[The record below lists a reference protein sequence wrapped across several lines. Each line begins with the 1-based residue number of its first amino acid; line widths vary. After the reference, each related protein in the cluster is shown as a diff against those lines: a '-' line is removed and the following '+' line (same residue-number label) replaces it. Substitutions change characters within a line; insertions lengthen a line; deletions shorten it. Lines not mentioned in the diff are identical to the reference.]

1 MLYDLHEWQHAAL
14 TPWRFVAHSV
24 HEVWTN
30 PWLPTSY
37 TRFGRQIA
45 ASASVFERITRRYGK
60 PRFGIEH
67 VEVRGTRTWVEE
79 LTVHDLPFCDL
90 VHFKRGVED
99 LAQPRVL
106 VVAPMS
112 GHYATLLR
120 GTVEALLPDHDVY
133 ITDWVNAREVP
144 EDAGR
149 FDFDTY
155 VNYVRLFLTF
165 LGPGTHVLAV
175 CQPSVPVLA
184 AVSLMA
190 EDQDPCRPASMVL
203 MGGPIDTRISP
214 TEVNQFADSH
224 DIEWFERTL
233 IHTVPMPYIGRGRK
247 VYPGFLQLSG
257 FMAMNMDRHV
267 NAHLDY
273 FNHLI
278 EGDGDNVDQ
287 HRKFYDE
294 YLSVMDLP
302 AEFFLETVDR
312 IFKQHQLAEG
322 KLVVDNRRVDPGAIT
337 DIRLLTIEGEKDDIT
352 GKGQTEAAHTLCR
365 NLPDGL
371 RRHHLHAKV
380 GHYGI
385 FNGRRWREEIYP
397 LVRKFILQAD
407 LAAVGRRAE
416 DEARY
421 RAALEAS
428 GAASG
433 WRGGDGATGSG
444 SVLGHHGPDGDD
456 ARAVGELVRRVW
468 EVLLT

>member
-1 MLYDLHEWQHAAL
+1 MLYDLHELQHAAL
-14 TPWRFVAHSV
+14 TPLRFVAHSV

-37 TRFGRQIA
+37 TGIGRRIA
-45 ASASVFERITRRYGK
+45 ASASVFERVTRRYGK
-60 PRFGIEH
+60 PRFELDHTDVNGE
-67 VEVRGTRTWVEE
+67 RTWVEE
-79 LTVHDLPFCDL
+79 ITVHDLPFCDL
-90 VHFKRGVED
+90 VHFKRGVENTG
-99 LAQPRVL
+99 QPRVL

-120 GTVEALLPDHDVY
+120 GTVQALLPDHDVY
-133 ITDWVNAREVP
+133 ITDWVNAREVST
-144 EDAGR
+144 DDGH

-190 EDQDPCRPASMVL
+190 EDRDPCRPASMVL

-214 TEVNQFADSH
+214 TEVNGFADSH
-224 DIEWFERTL
+224 EMEWFERNL
-233 IHTVPMPYIGRGRK
+233 IHTVPVHYMGRGRK

-267 NAHLDY
+267 NAHLEY
-273 FNHLI
+273 FNHLC
-278 EGDGDNVDQ
+278 EGDGDSVDQ

-322 KLVVDNRRVDPGAIT
+322 RLVVDNRKVDPGAIT
-337 DIRLLTIEGEKDDIT
+337 DVYLLTIEGEKDDIT
-352 GKGQTEAAHTLCR
+352 GTGQTEAAQTLCR
-365 NLPDGL
+365 NLPESL
-371 RRHHLHAKV
+371 RQHKLQPKV

-397 LVRKFILQAD
+397 RVRKFILQAD
-407 LAAVGRRAE
+407 LAAAGRFAE
-416 DEARY
+416 DEAQR
-421 RAALEAS
+421 RAARQGLR
-428 GAASG
+428 GN
-433 WRGGDGATGSG
+433 GGDPGYGADSG
-444 SVLGHHGPDGDD
+444 SVLGDHGPLSHDQ
-456 ARAVGELVRRVW
+456 RAVGELVRRVW